1 MNASLSLYSRKC
13 GQGFRLPV
21 ILARQGLTNCT
32 LVAKRSDFRFP
43 LFRCILYVF
52 STANTTSVTLSACWR
67 ESAMQTQ
74 VVILLLTVSSTVRLL
89 MSYVIFTVYTLIL
102 SVYIYLVS

>member
-1 MNASLSLYSRKC
+1 
-13 GQGFRLPV
+13 
-21 ILARQGLTNCT
+21 
-32 LVAKRSDFRFP
+32 
-43 LFRCILYVF
+43 
-52 STANTTSVTLSACWR
+52 
-67 ESAMQTQ
+67 MQTQ